1 MELSD
6 RLAKLATRA
15 KEAEARAAAARDKA
29 KAEIELDVAS
39 ARAAA
44 QDRAH
49 RLQQTADATK
59 SNLSDA
65 WNSHVAAIRET
76 IDDERDGQD
85 LQRAKCRA
93 NDALDDAEFAIEF
106 AYSAIEAA
114 EYAVLDAHLAQM
126 EADELAETSG
136 TAG

>member
-1 MELSD
+1 MELSG
-6 RLAKLATRA
+6 RLAKLAARA
-15 KEAEARAAAARDKA
+15 KEAETRAAATRDKA
-29 KAEIELDVAS
+29 KADVELDVAS

-44 QDRAH
+44 QARAH
-49 RLQQTADATK
+49 RLQQTAGSTK

-65 WNSHVAAIRET
+65 WTAHVAAIRET
-76 IDDERDGQD
+76 IDDKRAEQD
-85 LQRAKCRA
+85 LQRANCAA

-126 EADELAETSG
+126 EADELAEASG
-136 TAG
+136 TAA

>member
-6 RLAKLATRA
+6 RLAKLAARA
-15 KEAEARAAAARDKA
+15 KEAQTRTAAARDKA
-29 KAEIELDVAS
+29 KADIELDVAS

-49 RLQQTADATK
+49 RLQLNADAAK

-65 WNSHVAAIRET
+65 WNSHVAAVRET
-76 IDDERDGQD
+76 IDDKRAERD
-85 LQRAKCRA
+85 LQRAKCSA

-114 EYAVLDAHLAQM
+114 EYAALDAHLAQM
-126 EADELAETSG
+126 EVDELAEASG
-136 TAG
+136 TAA

>member
-6 RLAKLATRA
+6 RLAKLAARA
-15 KEAEARAAAARDKA
+15 KEAQTRTAAARDKA

-39 ARAAA
+39 ARATA

-49 RLQQTADATK
+49 RLQLNADATK
-59 SNLSDA
+59 RDLSDA
-65 WNSHVAAIRET
+65 WNSHVADIRET
-76 IDDERDGQD
+76 IDDRHAEQD
-85 LQRAKCRA
+85 LQRAKCSA

-126 EADELAETSG
+126 EADELAEASG
-136 TAG
+136 TAA